1 MMMVTLKITLIVMIF
16 MVLTGFFL
24 KNFLYKIQNIANTII
39 NINNKFSQN
48 LVDRLIAIKLIRINN
63 KISNE
68 VNNNKKILNDQFF
81 NNMKLTKIQRL
92 IDSIIEPVLIIGTI
106 PVIILA
112 VELGFS
118 LAKLGIFIILLAR
131 FIPVFKV
138 TVISIQGH
146 FSYYASIKNMLI
158 LLEKLKAQRE
168 IRQGKQEAPKFIKN
182 IEFEKIYFN
191 YDDDQRVVLDNFSC
205 TVKGKKVN
213 AFIGSSGA
221 GKTTIVSMIPR
232 LLEPR
237 RGEIYINSI
246 NIKNIKASSIRN
258 ICAYIEQKPAFIRG
272 SILDHI
278 SYNSLKVNKN
288 KIEAAAK
295 LANAH
300 EFILGLK
307 NNYNYQL
314 GESGVGLS
322 GGQLQRLD
330 IARGI
335 ASGKPLMILDEPTSN
350 LDKKNTYELLVTLKK
365 N

>member
-1 MMMVTLKITLIVMIF
+1 MMMVTLKGTLIVMIF

-246 NIKNIKASSIRN
+246 NIKNIK
-258 ICAYIEQKPAFIRG
+258 
-272 SILDHI
+272 
-278 SYNSLKVNKN
+278 
-288 KIEAAAK
+288 
-295 LANAH
+295 
-300 EFILGLK
+300 
-307 NNYNYQL
+307 
-314 GESGVGLS
+314 
-322 GGQLQRLD
+322 
-330 IARGI
+330 
-335 ASGKPLMILDEPTSN
+335 
-350 LDKKNTYELLVTLKK
+350 LVA
-365 N
+365 